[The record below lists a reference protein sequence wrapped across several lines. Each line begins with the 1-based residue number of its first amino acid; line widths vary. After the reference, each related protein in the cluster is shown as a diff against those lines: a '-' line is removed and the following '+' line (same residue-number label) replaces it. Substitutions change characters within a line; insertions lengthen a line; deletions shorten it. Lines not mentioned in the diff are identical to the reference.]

1 MLLYGPPGTG
11 KTTAAKELGCWHK
24 TAGVL
29 KSGNCTD
36 DGKCA
41 GYVLLSNSVKS
52 GHAVSNVMAFSKL
65 ENNSAAQYIRCSTDS
80 IAGQLTYGEASE
92 V

>member
-1 MLLYGPPGTG
+1 MGTR
-11 KTTAAKELGCWHK
+11 
-24 TAGVL
+24 L
-29 KSGNCTD
+29 KGFSSQENCTD
-36 DGKCA
+36 DGKCS

-52 GHAVSNVMAFSKL
+52 GHAVSNVMAFSEL
-65 ENNSAAQYIRCSTDS
+65 GNNSAAQYIRCSTDS

>member
-11 KTTAAKELGCWHK
+11 KTTAAEELRCWHK
-24 TAGVL
+24 TEGVL

-36 DGKCA
+36 DGKCS
-41 GYVLLSNSVKS
+41 GSVLLSNSVKS
-52 GHAVSNVMAFSKL
+52 GHAVSNVMAFSEL
-65 ENNSAAQYIRCSTDS
+65 GNNSAAQYIRCSTDS